1 MRGDM
6 SGSEVANQ
14 QSGEAIELER
24 DGAVAT
30 LWLNRPARRNAFDL
44 AMWGR
49 LGDLAGDLAAEPG
62 LRCLVLRG
70 RGGAFAAGADIS
82 EFPDKRFNAAQA
94 ADYAHVMDR
103 ATEAIADFPAPT
115 LAVIEGP
122 CVGGGLEL
130 AVQCDLRLAG
140 AGARFGIPINR
151 IGHCL
156 PYPAMIALV
165 ELAGRAAALE
175 ILLEGRILDATEA
188 LAKGL
193 LTRVVPDDALAAEA
207 AATVKRIAAGAPLAA
222 RWHKRL
228 ARKALRPEAMSAEDW
243 REPLASCDTAD
254 YREGI
259 RAFLAKE
266 KPVFRGE

>member
-1 MRGDM
+1 MAEAGAAQED
-6 SGSEVANQ
+6 
-14 QSGEAIELER
+14 QSVELER
-24 DGAVAT
+24 NGAVAT

-49 LGDLAGDLAAEPG
+49 LGDLASDLAKEDD

-82 EFPDKRFNAAQA
+82 EFPERRYSAAQA
-94 ADYAHVMDR
+94 ADYAADMDR

-130 AVQCDLRLAG
+130 AVQCDLTLAG
-140 AGARFGIPINR
+140 AGARLGIPINR

-165 ELAGRAAALE
+165 ELAGRATTME
-175 ILLEGRILDATEA
+175 ILLEGRIFTAEEA

-193 LTRVVPDDALAAEA
+193 VTRVVADDALEAEA

-228 ARKALRPEAMSAEDW
+228 AKKALRPETLSAEDW
-243 REPLASCDTAD
+243 REPLKSCDTAD

-259 RAFLAKE
+259 RAFLAKD
-266 KPVFRGE
+266 KPVFRGK

>member
-1 MRGDM
+1 MTAAAG
-6 SGSEVANQ
+6 A
-14 QSGEAIELER
+14 GEGPSIELER
-24 DGAVAT
+24 TEGEQGGTLAT

-44 AMWGR
+44 AMWQR
-49 LGDLAGDLAAEPG
+49 LGDLALELAADAE

-70 RGGAFAAGADIS
+70 RGGAFAAGADIA
-82 EFPDKRFNAAQA
+82 EFPEKRYNAEQA
-94 ADYAHVMDR
+94 LAYAEVMDR
-103 ATEAIADFPAPT
+103 ATEAVAGCPAPT

-130 AVQCDLRLAG
+130 AVQCDLRLA
-140 AGARFGIPINR
+140 AESARFGIPINR

-165 ELAGRAAALE
+165 ELAGRATALE
-175 ILLEGRILDATEA
+175 ILLEGRILTAGEA

-193 LTRVVPDDALAAEA
+193 VTRVVADDALEAEA
-207 AATVKRIAAGAPLAA
+207 AAAVQRIAAGAPLAA

-228 ARKALRPEAMSAEDW
+228 ARKALRPESLIAEDW

-266 KPVFRGE
+266 KPLFRGN

>member
-1 MRGDM
+1 MTQ
-6 SGSEVANQ
+6 SEAAVPPPSVA
-14 QSGEAIELER
+14 LER

-44 AMWGR
+44 AMWAR
-49 LGDLAGDLAAEPG
+49 LGDLASDLAAEDD

-70 RGGAFAAGADIS
+70 RGGCFAAGADIS
-82 EFPDKRFNAAQA
+82 EFPERRATAAQA
-94 ADYAHVMDR
+94 ADYATVMDR
-103 ATEAIADFPAPT
+103 ATEAIAEFPAPT

-130 AVQCDLRLAG
+130 AVQCDLKIAG

-165 ELAGRAAALE
+165 ELAGRSVAME
-175 ILLEGRILDATEA
+175 ILLEGRILDAQEA

-193 LTRVVPDDALAAEA
+193 VTRVVPDAALEAEA
-207 AATVKRIAAGAPLAA
+207 AATVKRIAEGAPLAA
-222 RWHKRL
+222 RWHKQL
-228 ARKALRPEAMSAEDW
+228 AKKALRPEMLTREDW
-243 REPLASCDTAD
+243 HAPLKSCDSAD

>member
-1 MRGDM
+1 MT
-6 SGSEVANQ
+6 SEDRVPEEGAQ
-14 QSGEAIELER
+14 QGQSVELSR

-44 AMWGR
+44 AMWSR
-49 LGDLAGDLAAEPG
+49 LGDLAADLAKDDG

-70 RGGAFAAGADIS
+70 RGGCFAAGADIS
-82 EFPDKRFNAAQA
+82 EFPEKRFSAAQA
-94 ADYAHVMDR
+94 ADYAEVMDR
-103 ATEAIADFPAPT
+103 ATEAVAAFPAPT

-130 AVQCDLRLAG
+130 AVQCDLKIA
-140 AGARFGIPINR
+140 AESARFGIPINR

-165 ELAGRAAALE
+165 ELAGRGVAME

-193 LTRVVPDDALAAEA
+193 VTRVVPDAALQAEA
-207 AATVKRIAAGAPLAA
+207 AATVKRIAGGAPLAA
-222 RWHKRL
+222 RWHKQL
-228 ARKALRPEAMSAEDW
+228 AKKALRPESLSSEDW
-243 REPLASCDTAD
+243 REPLKSCDTAD

>member
-1 MRGDM
+1 MTDVAK
-6 SGSEVANQ
+6 SIEV
-14 QSGEAIELER
+14 ER

-30 LWLNRPARRNAFDL
+30 LWLNRPERRNAFDL

-49 LGDLAGDLAAEPG
+49 LGDLAEELAGDQD

-82 EFPDKRFNAAQA
+82 EFPEKRFSAAQA
-94 ADYAHVMDR
+94 ADYAEVMDR
-103 ATEAIADFPAPT
+103 ATEAVADFPAPT

-130 AVQCDLRLAG
+130 AVQCDLRIA
-140 AGARFGIPINR
+140 AQNARLGIPINR

-175 ILLEGRILDATEA
+175 ILLEGRILDAGEA

-193 LTRVVPDDALAAEA
+193 LTRVVTDDALEAEA
-207 AATVKRIAAGAPLAA
+207 AATVKRIASGAPLAA
-222 RWHKRL
+222 RWHKKM
-228 ARKALRPEAMSAEDW
+228 AKQALRPEALSDEDW
-243 REPLASCDTAD
+243 REPLLSCDTAD

-266 KPVFRGE
+266 RPVFTGK

>member
-1 MRGDM
+1 MTAAG
-6 SGSEVANQ
+6 AAQ
-14 QSGEAIELER
+14 QAPSIELER
-24 DGAVAT
+24 QDAVAT
-30 LWLNRPARRNAFDL
+30 LWLNRPERRNAFDL
-44 AMWGR
+44 AMWQR
-49 LGDLAGDLAAEPG
+49 LGDLTLELAAEES

-82 EFPDKRFNAAQA
+82 EFPEKRYSAAQA
-94 ADYAHVMDR
+94 ADYAKIMDR
-103 ATEAIADFPAPT
+103 ATEAVADCPAPT

-130 AVQCDLRLAG
+130 AVQCDLRIASES
-140 AGARFGIPINR
+140 ARFGIPINR

-175 ILLEGRILDATEA
+175 ILLEGRILTAEEA

-193 LTRVVPDDALAAEA
+193 LTRVVPDDALEDEA
-207 AATVKRIAAGAPLAA
+207 AAAVKRIAAGAPLAA
-222 RWHKRL
+222 RWHKSL
-228 ARKALRPEAMSAEDW
+228 ARKALRPEALDEAAW
-243 REPLASCDTAD
+243 REPLLSCDTAD

-266 KPVFRGE
+266 KPVFQGA